1 MPFLPCLLCGRKLE
15 KRTSKKNGKPYFVC
29 DSCGIQLF
37 IRKKQGIELLEETFR
52 NLEKAQIPFRI
63 HARNLYEI
71 QAQIKEIDGV
81 KAEIEKL
88 GISYLFNDAELRI
101 RNSLKTQLDKLLLEL
116 EHMTKRQEEKD
127 EKRKS

>member
-1 MPFLPCLLCGRKLE
+1 MPFLPCILCGRKLE

-29 DSCGIQLF
+29 DPCGIQLF
-37 IRKKQGIELLEETFR
+37 IRRKQGIELLEETFR

-63 HARNLYEI
+63 HAHNLYEI

-88 GISYLFNDAELRI
+88 GISYFFNDEKLRI
-101 RNSLKTQLDKLLLEL
+101 RNSLKTKLQNLLFEL
-116 EHMTKRQEEKD
+116 EQMTKEEEKE
-127 EKRKS
+127 EKEKP

>member
-71 QAQIKEIDGV
+71 QAQIKEIDGT

-88 GISYLFNDAELRI
+88 GIPTFLTT
-101 RNSLKTQLDKLLLEL
+101 RNCAFVT
-116 EHMTKRQEEKD
+116 H
-127 EKRKS
+127 

>member
-1 MPFLPCLLCGRKLE
+1 MPFLPCILCGCKLE

-29 DSCGIQLF
+29 DPCGIQLF

-63 HARNLYEI
+63 HAHNLYEI

-88 GISYLFNDAELRI
+88 GISYFFNDEKLSI
-101 RNSLKTQLDKLLLEL
+101 RNSLKTQLQNLLFEL
-116 EHMTKRQEEKD
+116 EQMTKEEEKE
-127 EKRKS
+127 EKEKS

>member
-29 DSCGIQLF
+29 DPCGIQLF
-37 IRKKQGIELLEETFR
+37 IRKKQGIELLEETFH

-63 HARNLYEI
+63 HADNLYEI
-71 QAQIKEIDGV
+71 QAQIKEIDGI

-88 GISYLFNDAELRI
+88 GISYFFNDQKLRI
-101 RNSLKTQLDKLLLEL
+101 RNSLKTQLDNLLLEL
-116 EHMTKRQEEKD
+116 EHMTKEEEKE

>member
-1 MPFLPCLLCGRKLE
+1 MQVLPCLLCGKTLE
-15 KRTSKKNGKPYFVC
+15 KRIDKNGKPYFVC
-29 DSCGIQLF
+29 DPCGIQLF

>member
-37 IRKKQGIELLEETFR
+37 IRKKQGIELLEETFGA
-52 NLEKAQIPFRI
+52 LEQAQIPFRI
-63 HARNLYEI
+63 HAHNLYEI
-71 QAQIKEIDGV
+71 QAQIKEIDGI

-88 GISYLFNDAELRI
+88 GISYFFNDEKLRI
-101 RNSLKTQLDKLLLEL
+101 RNSLKTQLDNSLFKLEQ
-116 EHMTKRQEEKD
+116 MTKEEEKE
-127 EKRKS
+127 EKENS